1 MNANVWSS
9 RCNYPI
15 RPARLYDRE
24 LYVYLKDI
32 LTTCGRSGQVK
43 LPELLPHK
51 WMPA

>member
-1 MNANVWSS
+1 MNANVWSN

-15 RPARLYDRE
+15 RPARLYERE

-32 LTTCGRSGQVK
+32 LTTCGRSGRVK